1 VLVGGKVFG
10 VDKLVAKLPKVGPLA
25 SKAALPVLVAAA
37 KMAGSQIREINAQAR
52 EHHDFLT
59 ATLTQFKLDLD
70 QGVKDKLLIRS
81 LK

>member
-1 VLVGGKVFG
+1 
-10 VDKLVAKLPKVGPLA
+10 
-25 SKAALPVLVAAA
+25 
-37 KMAGSQIREINAQAR
+37 MAGSQLREINAQAR
-52 EHHDFLT
+52 DHHDFLT